1 MKTARLQS
9 KLLVAA
15 MAAVIVLPYTAPTVC
30 VAFGLMGDEM
40 EMRADAGTGT
50 VRAPESGEM
59 CCTLNEC
66 GVPQVGPVAYAVNV
80 LRQVATVRVE
90 LPARQSAHS
99 ANALLPPIPPP
110 KPSLLRSSVS
120 THGAYC
126 GV

>member
-30 VAFGLMGDEM
+30 GAFGPMGDEM
-40 EMRADAGTGT
+40 EMRADAGT

-80 LRQVATVRVE
+80 LQQVATVRVE
-90 LPARQSAHS
+90 LPAPQSAHS
-99 ANALLPPIPPP
+99 ANALLPTIPPP
-110 KPSLLRSSVS
+110 R
-120 THGAYC
+120 AYPC
-126 GV
+126 QE